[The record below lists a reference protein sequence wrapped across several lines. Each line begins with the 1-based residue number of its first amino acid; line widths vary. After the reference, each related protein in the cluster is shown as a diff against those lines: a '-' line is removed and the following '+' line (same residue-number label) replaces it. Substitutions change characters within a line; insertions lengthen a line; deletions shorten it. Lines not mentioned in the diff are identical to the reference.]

1 MLKEVKIPEISE
13 NVTSGTIVEVLV
25 KAGDNVAVDDVLV
38 EMETEKAVVEIP
50 SPYAGEISDVLVEAG
65 DEKNVGDVIVRIET
79 DKGDTGEKDE
89 AGAARGQESAAGEDR
104 QAADPAEKEEEP
116 EDPPEATAKD
126 DAAPDQEAAEEATEE
141 QEQPNARRSAAARE
155 TDASE
160 NREETAGPPAPAAP
174 SVRRMARELGVDIHA
189 VRGSG
194 RDGRISQGDV
204 NDYVKAR
211 MTDRP
216 AASGKTTV
224 EAPSAVYQPSLPD
237 FSRWGTVRKE
247 KLETVRRLTAEN
259 TSTAWRIVPHVTQF
273 DEADITDVQAFIA
286 RHGKQAEKQGG
297 KLTLTA
303 VLMKVCAAALVR
315 FPAFNASID
324 PANDQM
330 IYKDYVHIGLA
341 VDTPRGLLVPVI
353 RDVQDKGIIDLAVA
367 IGDVAQRARDK
378 KIKPDE
384 FEGATFTISNQGG
397 IGGTAFTPVV
407 VWPQAA
413 ILGISRG
420 RRMLVEK
427 EGEFVPRTIL
437 PLSLSYDH
445 RIVDG
450 ADAARFMDWICRSL
464 EQGLTILL

>member
-1 MLKEVKIPEISE
+1 
-13 NVTSGTIVEVLV
+13 
-25 KAGDNVAVDDVLV
+25 
-38 EMETEKAVVEIP
+38 
-50 SPYAGEISDVLVEAG
+50 
-65 DEKNVGDVIVRIET
+65 VR
-79 DKGDTGEKDE
+79 
-89 AGAARGQESAAGEDR
+89 
-104 QAADPAEKEEEP
+104 
-116 EDPPEATAKD
+116 
-126 DAAPDQEAAEEATEE
+126 
-141 QEQPNARRSAAARE
+141 QP
-155 TDASE
+155 T
-160 NREETAGPPAPAAP
+160 
-174 SVRRMARELGVDIHA
+174 
-189 VRGSG
+189 
-194 RDGRISQGDV
+194 
-204 NDYVKAR
+204 
-211 MTDRP
+211 
-216 AASGKTTV
+216 
-224 EAPSAVYQPSLPD
+224 LPD

-259 TSTAWRIVPHVTQF
+259 TSAAWRIVPHVTQF

-324 PANDQM
+324 PANNQM
-330 IYKDYVHIGLA
+330 IYKEYVHIGLA

-353 RDVQDKGIIDLAVA
+353 RDVQDKGIIDLALA

-413 ILGISRG
+413 ILGVSRA

>member
-1 MLKEVKIPEISE
+1 M
-13 NVTSGTIVEVLV
+13 
-25 KAGDNVAVDDVLV
+25 
-38 EMETEKAVVEIP
+38 
-50 SPYAGEISDVLVEAG
+50 
-65 DEKNVGDVIVRIET
+65 
-79 DKGDTGEKDE
+79 TG
-89 AGAARGQESAAGEDR
+89 Q
-104 QAADPAEKEEEP
+104 Q
-116 EDPPEATAKD
+116 
-126 DAAPDQEAAEEATEE
+126 
-141 QEQPNARRSAAARE
+141 
-155 TDASE
+155 
-160 NREETAGPPAPAAP
+160 
-174 SVRRMARELGVDIHA
+174 
-189 VRGSG
+189 
-194 RDGRISQGDV
+194 
-204 NDYVKAR
+204 
-211 MTDRP
+211 
-216 AASGKTTV
+216 AASGKTAV
-224 EAPSAVYQPSLPD
+224 EAPSALHQPSLPD

-259 TSTAWRIVPHVTQF
+259 TSAAWRIVPHVTQF

-286 RHGKQAEKQGG
+286 KHAKLTEKQGG

-303 VLMKVCAAALVR
+303 VLMKVCATALDR

-324 PANDQM
+324 MANEQM

-353 RDVQDKGIIDLAVA
+353 RDVQDKGIIDLAVE
-367 IGDVAQRARDK
+367 IGDAAERARNK

-413 ILGISRG
+413 ILGISRA

>member
-1 MLKEVKIPEISE
+1 MLKDVKIPEISE

-25 KAGDNVAVDDVLV
+25 KVGDTVAVDDVLV

-50 SPYAGEISDVLVEAG
+50 SPYAGKISDVLVEAG
-65 DEKNVGDVIVRIET
+65 DEKHVGDVIVRIET
-79 DKGDTGEKDE
+79 DSGAAGEEDK
-89 AGAARGQESAAGEDR
+89 AGAAREQDAAGEDR
-104 QAADPAEKEEEP
+104 QAADPVKKEEEP
-116 EDPPEATAKD
+116 EDAPEATAKD
-126 DAAPDQEAAEEATEE
+126 DAAPDQENAQTATEE
-141 QEQPNARRSAAARE
+141 QKQPDAPRSSAARE
-155 TDASE
+155 ADASE
-160 NREETAGPPAPAAP
+160 DREETAGPPAPAAP
-174 SVRRMARELGVDIHA
+174 SVRRLARELGVDIHA

-194 RDGRISQGDV
+194 RDGRISQADV

-211 MTDRP
+211 LTGQP
-216 AASGKTTV
+216 AASVKTAV
-224 EAPSAVYQPSLPD
+224 EDPSAVHQPTLPD

-259 TSTAWRIVPHVTQF
+259 TSAAWRIVPHVTQF

-353 RDVQDKGIIDLAVA
+353 RDVQDKGIIDLALL
-367 IGDVAQRARDK
+367 IGDAAQRARDK

-413 ILGISRG
+413 ILGVSRA

-450 ADAARFMDWICRSL
+450 ADAARFVDFICRSL

>member
-1 MLKEVKIPEISE
+1 MLKDVKIPEISE
-13 NVTSGTIVEVLV
+13 NVTSGSIIEVLV
-25 KAGDNVAVDDVLV
+25 KVGDTVAVDDVLV

-50 SPYAGEISDVLVEAG
+50 SPYAGQISDVLVEAG

-79 DKGDTGEKDE
+79 DDGAAGQEDE
-89 AGAARGQESAAGEDR
+89 AESAREEESAAVEDR
-104 QAADPAEKEEEP
+104 PAADPAEKEEEP
-116 EDPPEATAKD
+116 GDAQEMTAKG
-126 DAAPDQEAAEEATEE
+126 DAAPDLEAAQDVIEEPK
-141 QEQPNARRSAAARE
+141 QPESPRSAAAQE
-155 TDASE
+155 TGASE
-160 NREETAGPPAPAAP
+160 DRQETGAMPAPAAP
-174 SVRRMARELGVDIHA
+174 SVRRLARELGVDIHA

-194 RDGRISQGDV
+194 RDGRISQADV

-211 MTDRP
+211 MTGRP
-216 AASGKTTV
+216 AASGKTAV
-224 EAPSAVYQPSLPD
+224 EAPAALHQPSLPD

-259 TSTAWRIVPHVTQF
+259 TSAAWRIVPHVTQF

-324 PANDQM
+324 MANEQM

-367 IGDVAQRARDK
+367 IGDVAQRARNK

-413 ILGISRG
+413 ILGASRA

-450 ADAARFMDWICRSL
+450 ADAARFMDFICRSL

>member
-1 MLKEVKIPEISE
+1 MLKDVKIPEISE

-25 KAGDNVAVDDVLV
+25 KVGDTVAVDDVLV

-50 SPYAGEISDVLVEAG
+50 SPYAGKISDVLVEAG
-65 DEKNVGDVIVRIET
+65 DEKHVGDVIVRIET
-79 DKGDTGEKDE
+79 DSGAAGEKDE
-89 AGAARGQESAAGEDR
+89 AGEGREHGSAATEDR
-104 QAADPAEKEEEP
+104 QAADPVENEEKP
-116 EDPPEATAKD
+116 EDAPEAIAQD
-126 DAAPDQEAAEEATEE
+126 DAAPDQKDAEEATEE
-141 QEQPNARRSAAARE
+141 QKQPDAPRSAASQE
-155 TDASE
+155 TDTSGD
-160 NREETAGPPAPAAP
+160 REETKEMPAPAAP
-174 SVRRMARELGVDIHA
+174 SVRRMARELGVDIQA

-194 RDGRISQGDV
+194 RDGRISQADV
-204 NDYVKAR
+204 SDYVKAR
-211 MTDRP
+211 LAGQP
-216 AASGKTTV
+216 AASGKTAV
-224 EAPSAVYQPSLPD
+224 EDPTAVHQPTLPD

-259 TSTAWRIVPHVTQF
+259 TSAAWRIVPHVTQF

-324 PANDQM
+324 PANNQM
-330 IYKDYVHIGLA
+330 IYKEYVHIGLA

-353 RDVQDKGIIDLAVA
+353 RDVQDKGIIDLALA
-367 IGDVAQRARDK
+367 IGDVAQRAREK

-413 ILGISRG
+413 ILGASRA

>member
-1 MLKEVKIPEISE
+1 MLKDVKIPEISE

-25 KAGDNVAVDDVLV
+25 KVGNTVAVDDVLV

-50 SPYAGEISDVLVEAG
+50 SPYAGKISDVLVEAG
-65 DEKNVGDVIVRIET
+65 DEKHVGDVIVRIET
-79 DKGDTGEKDE
+79 DSGAAGEMDE
-89 AGAARGQESAAGEDR
+89 AGEGRQQGSSATEDR
-104 QAADPAEKEEEP
+104 QAAEPVEKEEKP
-116 EDPPEATAKD
+116 EDAPEATAKD
-126 DAAPDQEAAEEATEE
+126 DAAPDQEDVQTATEE
-141 QEQPNARRSAAARE
+141 QKQPDAPRASAARE

-160 NREETAGPPAPAAP
+160 DREETKEMLAPAAP
-174 SVRRMARELGVDIHA
+174 SVRRLARELGVDIHA

-194 RDGRISQGDV
+194 RDGRISQADV

-211 MTDRP
+211 LTGQP
-216 AASGKTTV
+216 AASGKTVV
-224 EAPSAVYQPSLPD
+224 EDPSAVYQPTLPD

-259 TSTAWRIVPHVTQF
+259 TSAAWRIVPHVTQF

-286 RHGKQAEKQGG
+286 RHAKQAEKQGG

-324 PANDQM
+324 PANEQM

-353 RDVQDKGIIDLAVA
+353 RDVQDKGIIDLALA

-413 ILGISRG
+413 ILGVSRA

>member
-1 MLKEVKIPEISE
+1 MLKDVKIPEISE

-25 KAGDNVAVDDVLV
+25 KAGDTVAVDDVLV

-65 DEKNVGDVIVRIET
+65 EEKNVGDVIVRIET
-79 DKGDTGEKDE
+79 DKGDTGEKAE
-89 AGAARGQESAAGEDR
+89 AGAARGQESGAGEDR
-104 QAADPAEKEEEP
+104 QAADPEEKEEEP
-116 EDPPEATAKD
+116 EDLLEATVKD
-126 DAAPDQEAAEEATEE
+126 DAAPDQEDAEEATEE
-141 QEQPNARRSAAARE
+141 QKQPDARRSAAARE
-155 TDASE
+155 NDAPE
-160 NREETAGPPAPAAP
+160 DQEETAGPPAPAAP
-174 SVRRMARELGVDIHA
+174 SVRRLARELGVDIHA

-194 RDGRISQGDV
+194 RDGRISQADV

-211 MTDRP
+211 MTGRP
-216 AASGKTTV
+216 AASGKTAV
-224 EAPSAVYQPSLPD
+224 EDPSAVQQPSLPD

-247 KLETVRRLTAEN
+247 KLETVRRLTAVN

-286 RHGKQAEKQGG
+286 RHDKQAEKQGG

-324 PANDQM
+324 LANDQM

-341 VDTPRGLLVPVI
+341 VDTSRGLLVPVI

-413 ILGISRG
+413 ILGISRA
-420 RRMLVEK
+420 RQMLVEK
-427 EGEFVPRTIL
+427 EGEFVPRTML

>member
-1 MLKEVKIPEISE
+1 MLKDVKIPEISE
-13 NVTSGTIVEVLV
+13 NVTSGSIVEVLV
-25 KAGDNVAVDDVLV
+25 KVGDTVAVDDVLV

-79 DKGDTGEKDE
+79 DKGDTGEKDDGDTVRE
-89 AGAARGQESAAGEDR
+89 QESAAGEDG
-104 QAADPAEKEEEP
+104 QAADPEEKEEAP
-116 EDPPEATAKD
+116 EDAQGATAKD
-126 DAAPDQEAAEEATEE
+126 DAALDPEDAEEATEE
-141 QEQPNARRSAAARE
+141 PKQPEAPRPAAAQDA
-155 TDASE
+155 DASE
-160 NREETAGPPAPAAP
+160 DREETAGPPAPAAP
-174 SVRRMARELGVDIHA
+174 SVRRLARELGVDIHA

-194 RDGRISQGDV
+194 RDGRISQADV

-211 MTDRP
+211 LTGQP
-216 AASGKTTV
+216 TASGKTAV
-224 EAPSAVYQPSLPD
+224 EDPSAARQPSLPD

-247 KLETVRRLTAEN
+247 KLATVRRLTAEN

-324 PANDQM
+324 PANEQM
-330 IYKDYVHIGLA
+330 IYKEYVHIGLA
-341 VDTPRGLLVPVI
+341 VDTSRGLLVPVI
-353 RDVQDKGIIDLAVA
+353 RDVQDKGIVDLALA
-367 IGDVAQRARDK
+367 IGDTAQRARDK

-413 ILGISRG
+413 ILGASRA

>member
-1 MLKEVKIPEISE
+1 MLKDVKIPEISE
-13 NVTSGTIVEVLV
+13 NVTSGSIVEVLV
-25 KAGDNVAVDDVLV
+25 KVGDTVAVDDVLV

-50 SPYAGEISDVLVEAG
+50 SPYAGKISDVLVKAG
-65 DEKNVGDVIVRIET
+65 DEKHVGDVIVRIET
-79 DKGDTGEKDE
+79 DKGDTGEKDD
-89 AGAARGQESAAGEDR
+89 GDAAREQEFAAGEDG
-104 QAADPAEKEEEP
+104 QAADPEEKEEAP
-116 EDPPEATAKD
+116 EDAQESTAKD
-126 DAAPDQEAAEEATEE
+126 DAAPDQEDAEEATEE
-141 QEQPNARRSAAARE
+141 PKQPDARRPAAARE
-155 TDASE
+155 ADASE
-160 NREETAGPPAPAAP
+160 GREETAGPPAPAAP
-174 SVRRMARELGVDIHA
+174 SVRRLARELGVDIHA

-194 RDGRISQGDV
+194 RDGRISQADV

-211 MTDRP
+211 LTGQP
-216 AASGKTTV
+216 AASGKTAV
-224 EAPSAVYQPSLPD
+224 EDPAAIHQPPLPD

-247 KLETVRRLTAEN
+247 KLATVRRLTAEN

-330 IYKDYVHIGLA
+330 IYKEYVHIGLA

-353 RDVQDKGIIDLAVA
+353 RDVQDTGIIDLALA
-367 IGDVAQRARDK
+367 IGDTAQRARDK

-413 ILGISRG
+413 ILGASRA

-450 ADAARFMDWICRSL
+450 ADAARFVDFICRSL